1 MFPNEIV
8 EILIKYQNDNNELLS
23 EINDNIST
31 IIENLYFVNQNLAE
45 QIKEL
50 ILDKDTNN
58 NVEEIMQ
65 DSIILR
71 NYIKSVQLLDIENIV
86 PDETLIEA
94 SEELTPPT
102 FEKKVYPYLV
112 ADDICPFCN
121 YKMSRHLVHY
131 QRIVNSQLK
140 NEDVMWNRC
149 PACKR
154 LFVLDYDAEEFD
166 FNDTN
171 VVLNKE
177 KYDTIPPIDIYSI
190 IVLSNTLNCSSNHNT
205 DDLIAKIPVLNEDGE
220 ISYLKINASYCYNCK
235 RFTILKSD
243 FITIKDIVMCKVID
257 ETSDYSNNSEN
268 EFDFEQRRSI
278 LFQYG
283 YNVQT
288 KKNLSEKQRHIILS
302 SIIEAQIMN
311 RRDVINHINTLID
324 RGSKIPSWSNATQ
337 SGKKINALFQ
347 NIRVS
352 LCQK

>member
-31 IIENLYFVNQNLAE
+31 IIENLYSVNQNLAE

-65 DSIILR
+65 DSIMLR

-86 PDETLIEA
+86 PDETFIEA
-94 SEELTPPT
+94 SEELIPPT

-154 LFVLDYDAEEFD
+154 LF
-166 FNDTN
+166 
-171 VVLNKE
+171 
-177 KYDTIPPIDIYSI
+177 
-190 IVLSNTLNCSSNHNT
+190 
-205 DDLIAKIPVLNEDGE
+205 E
-220 ISYLKINASYCYNCK
+220 IGRAH
-235 RFTILKSD
+235 
-243 FITIKDIVMCKVID
+243 V
-257 ETSDYSNNSEN
+257 
-268 EFDFEQRRSI
+268 
-278 LFQYG
+278 
-283 YNVQT
+283 
-288 KKNLSEKQRHIILS
+288 
-302 SIIEAQIMN
+302 
-311 RRDVINHINTLID
+311 
-324 RGSKIPSWSNATQ
+324 
-337 SGKKINALFQ
+337 
-347 NIRVS
+347 
-352 LCQK
+352 